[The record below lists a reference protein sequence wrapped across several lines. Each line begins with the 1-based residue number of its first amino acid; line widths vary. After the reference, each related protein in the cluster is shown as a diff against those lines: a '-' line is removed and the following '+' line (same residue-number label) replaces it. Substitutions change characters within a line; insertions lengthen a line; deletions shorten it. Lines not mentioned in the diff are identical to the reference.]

1 MNASS
6 PDSDQRKPHLWEAL
20 FPVGSLVVLIFFIVI
35 RLGCDPQVPLILAGV
50 VAALLGLR
58 LGYRWN
64 EIQEGIVEGITI
76 AMQAILILLAV
87 GILIGTWIVSGVIPL
102 MIYYGLEWLSAEVF
116 LVAACLICGVAS
128 LATGSSWTTV
138 GTVGVVLVGIAEG
151 LGISLAMAA
160 GAIVSGAYFG
170 DKMSPLS
177 DSTNLAP
184 AVAGSNLFEHIRH
197 MVYTTVPAFVIA
209 VVIYAAMGFFAS
221 GGQVEM
227 EQINLIQKTLAESF
241 RLNPLLL
248 LPPLL
253 VVVMVAFRVPPL
265 PALLIA
271 AAAGA
276 IIAIFFQETSLSSVL
291 GVAQSGYVSETGV
304 TEVDKLLSR
313 GGLDDMMWTISLII
327 CALGFGGIMEKTG
340 MLAVIGESILSLAR
354 TTGQLIAATVA
365 TCVGMNIV
373 APDQYLSIIV
383 PGRMYR
389 GAFAS
394 RSLDARNLSR
404 TLEDAGTLSSPLV
417 PWNTCGAFVYGALG
431 VSALSYAPFAF
442 LNLLTPIVAI
452 ILGFTGWTIR
462 EIKNDEGPK
471 SERMTNPE

>member
-1 MNASS
+1 MNGPS
-6 PDSDQRKPHLWEAL
+6 PTSKHRSPHLWEAL
-20 FPVGSLVVLIFFIVI
+20 VPVGSLIVLIFFIVI
-35 RLGCDPQVPLILAGV
+35 RMGCDPQIPLILAGV
-50 VAALLGLR
+50 VAALIGLR
-58 LGYRWN
+58 LGYHWE

-76 AMQAILILLAV
+76 AMKAILILLAV

-102 MIYYGLEWLSAEVF
+102 MIYYGLEWLSADVF
-116 LVAACLICGVAS
+116 LMAACLICGVAS

-138 GTVGVVLVGIAEG
+138 GTVGVVLIGIAEG
-151 LGISLAMAA
+151 LNIPLAMAA

-209 VVIYAAMGFFAS
+209 VVIYAAMGFLVS
-221 GGQVEM
+221 GGQIELN
-227 EQINLIQKTLAESF
+227 QLNLIQETLADSF
-241 RLNPLLL
+241 RMNPLLL
-248 LPPLL
+248 FPPLL
-253 VVVMVAFRVPPL
+253 VVVMVALRVPPL
-265 PALLIA
+265 PALLTA

-276 IIAIFFQETSLSSVL
+276 LLAIFFQGTSLSSVL
-291 GVAQSGYVSETGV
+291 GVAQSGYQSETGV
-304 TEVDKLLSR
+304 AEVDKLLSR
-313 GGLDDMMWTISLII
+313 GGLDDMMWTVSLII
-327 CALGFGGIMEKTG
+327 CALGFGGIMERTG
-340 MLAVIGESILSLAR
+340 MLAVIGESILALAR
-354 TTGQLIAATVA
+354 STGQLITATVA
-365 TCVGMNIV
+365 TCIGMNIV

-389 GAFAS
+389 GAYAS
-394 RSLDARNLSR
+394 RGLDARNLSR

-442 LNLLTPIVAI
+442 LNLLTPLIAIVLAS
-452 ILGFTGWTIR
+452 TGWTIR
-462 EIKNDEGPK
+462 EIHIDETAGH
-471 SERMTNPE
+471 ERGEP